1 MPIAAPQAY
10 RNMLDKAK
18 AESFAFPAVNCVG
31 SEAINAA
38 LKGFADA
45 GSDGIIQFSTGG
57 AEFASGTGVKDMV
70 TGAVALAELAHIV
83 AAKYPITVA
92 LRGRDEGSGGIGS
105 FPYSPR

>member
-38 LKGFADA
+38 LKGADA

-92 LRGRDEGSGGIGS
+92 LRGRDEGSGDIGS